1 MFFKQL
7 FDPASSTY
15 TYLIADDETHE
26 AVLIDP
32 VIEQLERDLK
42 LIREHDLTLKHI
54 LETHVH
60 ADHITASL
68 ALKQATGAQTAV
80 SNDCHAQGYD
90 RMLEDGNV
98 ILFGREEILVIA
110 TPGHTSGSVSYLWR
124 DRVLTGDTLLIGGC
138 GRTDFQNGSPEALW
152 LSITEKL
159 FRLDDQVLVYPGHDY
174 KGRRVSSVGEEKQF
188 NARVAGKS
196 REEFIAI
203 MNNLNL
209 PVPSRIQEAVPAN
222 LAGGVGLSESI
233 GTRVVQAALEAGT
246 PLRSVSAQQLA
257 VLAGSGRLHILDVRT
272 PGEFASLRIGGC
284 GQCAV
289 RTARSAR
296 VVDAVRRRDPALLR
310 LPDRHAQPV
319 GRRPAARRW
328 LHQRRAC
335 RWRHQRVD
343 IGRPPVSARRAQRD
357 FAGAASAYCRG
368 PAIRARRYHR
378 RVGPSRWLRGVGADW
393 RRSCLCGSDQQL
405 RYVYGPRQAA
415 LESGKY
421 LVSRVQTSFRMC
433 RGWVSGLL
441 FLLPNGI

>member
-7 FDPASSTY
+7 FDPTTSTY

-42 LIREHDLTLKHI
+42 LVREHGLTLKYI

-80 SNDCHAQGYD
+80 SLDCNAQGYD
-90 RMLEDGNV
+90 RMLEEGNV

-138 GRTDFQNGSPEALW
+138 GRTDFQNGSAEALW

-174 KGRRVSSVGEEKQF
+174 KGRRVSSIGEEKQF
-188 NARVAGKS
+188 NARLAGKS
-196 REEFIAI
+196 REEFIDI

-209 PVPSRIQEAVPAN
+209 PMPNRLQEAVPAN
-222 LAGGVGLSESI
+222 LVGGVGLAESDFL
-233 GTRVVQAALEAGT
+233 RVQVASDRGA

-257 VLAGSGRLHILDVRT
+257 VLAGSGKLHILDVRT
-272 PGEFASLRIGGC
+272 PGEFASLRIAGS
-284 GQCAV
+284 V
-289 RTARSAR
+289 NVPFERL
-296 VVDAVRRRDPALLR
+296 DPPALLARFGADTPLYCVCQTGTRSQLAADRLRAAGFTNVVHVDGGTNAWTSADLPLLRGERSVISLERQVRIAAGLISVLGIIAGALIHPAGYVVSALVGAGLVYAGVTNTCGMSMVLAR
-310 LPDRHAQPV
+310 LPWNQ
-319 GRRPAARRW
+319 
-328 LHQRRAC
+328 
-335 RWRHQRVD
+335 
-343 IGRPPVSARRAQRD
+343 VS
-357 FAGAASAYCRG
+357 
-368 PAIRARRYHR
+368 
-378 RVGPSRWLRGVGADW
+378 V
-393 RRSCLCGSDQQL
+393 
-405 RYVYGPRQAA
+405 
-415 LESGKY
+415 
-421 LVSRVQTSFRMC
+421 
-433 RGWVSGLL
+433 
-441 FLLPNGI
+441 